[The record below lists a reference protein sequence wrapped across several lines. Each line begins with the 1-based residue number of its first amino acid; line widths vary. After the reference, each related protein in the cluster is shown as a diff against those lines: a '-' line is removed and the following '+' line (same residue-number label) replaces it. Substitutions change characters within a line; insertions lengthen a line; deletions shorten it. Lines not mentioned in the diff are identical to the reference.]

1 MEEQNKLPDEIMQ
14 KLMAEFMKRP
24 QVVKEISFSRMTIS
38 LMDNNCFYFSLDG
51 EKITMCHA
59 KASVKDGRTLDTRS
73 ATFKTMTGEEV
84 DGKMEIAIVF
94 EENGLRFTNHITLL
108 KDKRYFISVGELEDL
123 VKETETNYIAPL
135 DFAYPNAECK
145 PLFLSLDQRMLLVP
159 YDNDMWVRYESD
171 HLRPGRTSYDV
182 TAIFEAKTNNG
193 MVVGALDFD
202 TWKNAIKCSA
212 FDARCYTAFSGVAD
226 ECTHD
231 IYPHGTLIG
240 KTVKSARFLCGWYS
254 DIREGMEEYGKVAME
269 DKFFFKWK
277 NVVPFGWNSYSCTVD
292 MFKTLESW
300 NTTSEFFANELKNFK
315 DAEGSAYINL
325 DANFG
330 LPKEAIQ
337 AVIKNIRARG
347 QKPGSYMAPLA
358 GHKLLGIFPLKSNP
372 SKTILDVVMRDD
384 NGKPFP
390 TMDGSIPV
398 DITEPDAEQNLRLT
412 IRDLVET
419 GFDYIKI
426 DFLSHGA
433 VEGKR
438 YNKSIRTGRQA
449 LMYFYNII
457 KEELD
462 PNKIGREIFV
472 DLSIAPLFPA
482 GYGHGRRCCCDA
494 FGHHEDVRYILNAL
508 NYGWW
513 TNKSLYQFADPDH
526 TVLQQSFVDGRGQTD
541 FYSAKSR
548 YNASVISGTIMLLS
562 DNYGPAGTEEQIEEA
577 RRRTIELANNPKL
590 NEVARFHEA
599 FKPAYLTD
607 GTTNVYYLHHEG
619 RNFVALFN
627 FDGETKEIS
636 VPAMHVGM
644 KENGTLLN
652 LNNGKT
658 SDYHGTISAMLGAYD
673 SAIIEIL

>member
-1 MEEQNKLPDEIMQ
+1 MEEIKLPNDVMQ
-14 KLMAEFMKRP
+14 KIMTEFMKKP
-24 QVVKEISFSRMTIS
+24 QVVKEISYSRLKIS
-38 LMDNNCFYFSLDG
+38 LMDNNCFYFSVDG

-59 KASVKDGRTLDTRS
+59 KASVKDGRTLDTRFANFIS
-73 ATFKTMTGEEV
+73 MNEKESEGS
-84 DGKMEIAIVF
+84 MELTIIF
-94 EENGLRFTNHITLL
+94 EQNGLRFTNHLTLL
-108 KDKRYFISVGELEDL
+108 KDKCYFISQGELEDL
-123 VKETETNYIAPL
+123 EKETETNYIAPL
-135 DFAYPNAECK
+135 DFAYPNNECK

-171 HLRPGRTSYDV
+171 HLRPGRTSYEV
-182 TAIFEAKTNNG
+182 TAIFEDKTNTG
-193 MVVGALDFD
+193 MVIGALDFD
-202 TWKNAIKCSA
+202 NWKNAIKCSA

-240 KTVKSARFLCGWYS
+240 KSVKSSRFMCGWYN
-254 DIREGMEEYGKVAME
+254 DIKVGMEEYGKVTME
-269 DKFFFKWK
+269 GKFFFDWK

-300 NTTSEFFANELKNFK
+300 NTTSEFFYNELKNFK
-315 DAEGSAYINL
+315 DAEGCAYINL

-330 LPKEAIQ
+330 LDKNAIKE
-337 AVIKNIRARG
+337 VIKNIRSRG

-358 GHKLLGIFPLKSNP
+358 GHKLLGMLPLKGNP
-372 SKTILDVVMRDD
+372 TKTILDVVMKDE
-384 NGKPFP
+384 NGNPYP

-412 IRDLVET
+412 IRDLVDT

-438 YNKSIRTGRQA
+438 YNKNIRTGRQA
-449 LMYFYNII
+449 IMYFYNILR
-457 KEELD
+457 EELD
-462 PNKIGREIFV
+462 PKKVGREIFI

-513 TNKSLYQFADPDH
+513 TNGTLYRFADPDH
-526 TVLQQSFVDGRGQTD
+526 TVLEQSFVDGRGETD
-541 FYSAKSR
+541 FNSARSR

-562 DNYGPAGTEEQIEEA
+562 DNYGPAGTEEQIKEA
-577 RRRTIELANNPKL
+577 RRRTIELANNEKL
-590 NEVARFHEA
+590 NEVARFHKA

-607 GTTNVYYLHHEG
+607 GTTNVYYLHHNG

-627 FDGETKEIS
+627 FDDKEKVIS
-636 VPAMHVGM
+636 ISASVIGM
-644 KENGTLLN
+644 NKEGIQQN
-652 LNNGKT
+652 LNNGK
-658 SDYHGTISAMLGAYD
+658 SIKYFDIISERLGAFD

>member
-1 MEEQNKLPDEIMQ
+1 MEEQFTLSSDIMQ
-14 KLMAEFMKRP
+14 KLMAEFMKKP
-24 QVVKEISFSRMTIS
+24 QVVKEITFGRMTIS
-38 LMDNNCFYFSLDG
+38 LMDGNYFYFSLDG
-51 EKITMCHA
+51 EKITMCHGR
-59 KASVKDGRTLDTRS
+59 ASVSDGRTIDTRT
-73 ATFKTMTGEEV
+73 ATFKSMTGEEV
-84 DGKMEIAIVF
+84 GGNMEVAIVF
-94 EENGLRFTNHITLL
+94 EQNGLRFTNHITLFN
-108 KDKRYFISVGELEDL
+108 DKRYFVSVGELEDL
-123 VKETETNYIAPL
+123 EKETETNYIAPL

-182 TAIFEAKTNNG
+182 TAIFEAKTNSG

-202 TWKNAIKCSA
+202 TWKNAIRCSA

-231 IYPHGTLIG
+231 ICPHGTLIG
-240 KTVKSARFLCGWYS
+240 KTVKSARFMCGWY
-254 DIREGMEEYGKVAME
+254 DDVREGMEEYGKVAME
-269 DKFFFKWK
+269 DKFFFDWK

-300 NTTSEFFANELKNFK
+300 NTTSEFFAEELKNFK

-325 DANFG
+325 DATFG
-330 LPKEAIQ
+330 LDPNAVKE
-337 AVIKNIRARG
+337 VIKNIRARG

-358 GHKLLGIFPLKSNP
+358 GHKLLGIFPLKGNP
-372 SKTILDVVMRDD
+372 TKTILDVVMRDE
-384 NGKPFP
+384 NGNPYP
-390 TMDGSIPV
+390 TIDGSIPV
-398 DITEPDAEQNLRLT
+398 DITLPDAEQNLRLT

-426 DFLSHGA
+426 DFLAHGA

-449 LMYFYNII
+449 MTYFYNILR
-457 KEELD
+457 EELD
-462 PNKIGREIFV
+462 PQKVGREIFV

-513 TNKSLYQFADPDH
+513 TNGTLYRFADPDH

-541 FYSAKSR
+541 FNSARSR

-562 DNYGPAGTEEQIEEA
+562 DNYGPAGSEEQIKEA
-577 RRRTIELANNPKL
+577 RRRTIELANNEKL
-590 NEVARFHEA
+590 NEIARFHKA
-599 FKPAYLTD
+599 FTPAYLTD
-607 GTTNVYYLHHEG
+607 GTTNVYYLHHNG

-627 FDGETKEIS
+627 FDGEEKEVS
-636 VPAMHVGM
+636 VPAAVVGM
-644 KENGTLLN
+644 KEEGELYNVNSGRTAN
-652 LNNGKT
+652 YCGN
-658 SDYHGTISAMLGAYD
+658 ISETLGAYD